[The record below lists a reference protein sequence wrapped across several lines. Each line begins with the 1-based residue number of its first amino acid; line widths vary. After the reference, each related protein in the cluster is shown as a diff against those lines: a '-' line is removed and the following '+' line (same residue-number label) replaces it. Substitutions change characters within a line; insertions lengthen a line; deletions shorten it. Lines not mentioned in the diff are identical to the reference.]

1 MVLWP
6 RGMVLWPRGMVLWP
20 RGMVLWPRGMV
31 RWDLPQYPFPSW
43 LSTSLNYYGCQAEPW
58 FDSWVPLL
66 LSLSVVA
73 PRSLALGRLLYVL
86 IIPVH
91 GNHLPLSIQGR
102 VPSVLRGSE
111 SRRHSPGP
119 FTLATSCE
127 ALFVSTHEV
136 PSVHGENARA
146 PPFSSRRPREANS
159 YFLYTSFNS
168 PLAAPFAASFAAAV
182 ITPPSP
188 SSRLSSTSLAP
199 LLSCFTAATG
209 SLVIFVVLLPSG

>member
-1 MVLWP
+1 
-6 RGMVLWPRGMVLWP
+6 
-20 RGMVLWPRGMV
+20 
-31 RWDLPQYPFPSW
+31 
-43 LSTSLNYYGCQAEPW
+43 
-58 FDSWVPLL
+58 
-66 LSLSVVA
+66 VA

-111 SRRHSPGP
+111 SRRHSPSP
-119 FTLATSCE
+119 FTLAASCE
-127 ALFVSTHEV
+127 ALFVSTHEM
-136 PSVHGENARA
+136 PSVHGEKARA

-159 YFLYTSFNS
+159 YFLYTSFNAL
-168 PLAAPFAASFAAAV
+168 LAAPFTTPFAASFAAAV

-188 SSRLSSTSLAP
+188 SSRLSPISLAA

-209 SLVIFVVLLPSG
+209 SLEFFVVLLPSGVGRP